1 MHRHALA
8 NLEMFAPPHPPPPH
22 FFSDTYTFIV
32 HTSMVPNNSPGKP
45 PINITSFFV
54 KGLTHTHTHSYS
66 AREQINIHQSLNN
79 DVKPP
84 LSLTHTDST

>member
-22 FFSDTYTFIV
+22 IFSDTYTFIV
-32 HTSMVPNNSPGKP
+32 HTSMVANNSPGKP

-54 KGLTHTHTHSYS
+54 KELTHTRTHTHIQQESKSIYTRVS
-66 AREQINIHQSLNN
+66 I
-79 DVKPP
+79 
-84 LSLTHTDST
+84 TM